1 MKASGLK
8 GVGDAGAVATTA
20 AGAVFAAESVKMMT
34 VVPVTVTPPLAV
46 PFSTG
51 LVSVTV
57 VVLPPWLS
65 SVAMRTSATS
75 LFGATTA
82 LNRPASE
89 PGTVTATRPLSC
101 ATEDPGM

>member
-1 MKASGLK
+1 VSGLN
-8 GVGDAGAVATTA
+8 GVGDGGVVARIGAGAA
-20 AGAVFAAESVKMMT
+20 FAAESLRITT

-57 VVLPPWLS
+57 VVLPPWVS
-65 SVAMRTSATS
+65 SVAMCTCATS
-75 LFGATTA
+75 LFGATMA

-89 PGTVTATRPLSC
+89 PGIVTATRPLSW
-101 ATEDPGM
+101 ATDDPGM